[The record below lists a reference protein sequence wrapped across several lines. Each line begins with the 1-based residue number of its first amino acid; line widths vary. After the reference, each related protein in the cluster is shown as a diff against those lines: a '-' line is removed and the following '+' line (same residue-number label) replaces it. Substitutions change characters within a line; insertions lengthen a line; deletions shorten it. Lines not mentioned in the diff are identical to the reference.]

1 LTSQAGLFLSAI
13 AFVGTHFLLSHPL
26 RRPLVR
32 RIGER
37 AFQGLYSLIS
47 LVLFGA
53 MIYFYRVIG
62 REPERLWDAGD
73 AGWIAG
79 TVLMWFAAILFVGSF
94 VKNPALVGARGPT
107 GGPKGVF
114 RITRHPM
121 MWSFAIWAGVHLMVI
136 AAPKSLVFDGAII
149 LLALAGA
156 AGQDAKKARQF
167 GEAWHEWTA
176 QTAFVPFTR
185 GIGNPGAFATIG
197 GTLLFLAA
205 TYAHGAIGGMPAGF
219 WRWM

>member
-1 LTSQAGLFLSAI
+1 LTPQAGLFLSAI